1 MSPPRLLLVPA
12 PLDFG
17 LDASAALDEVLPR
30 RTLLEA
36 AALQHWVVENAKTA
50 RALLKRVDAITPL
63 TRPLQQLVI
72 TELPRP
78 PKGQSRASVDLAPL
92 LAPLRAGHDL
102 GLLSEAGLPA
112 VADPGAALVAAAHR
126 AGFAV
131 QSLPGSSSIVQA
143 LAASGLNGQSFAFH
157 GYAPTDAAARLQ
169 RLREWENQ
177 SRKLQQTQVLIE
189 TPYRNA
195 ALLQALLQALQPTT
209 YLAVSRALTTPQE
222 WTRSATVVQ
231 WRQQPSELPT
241 DQPAMFSWLAAASG

>member
-1 MSPPRLLLVPA
+1 MTAPRLLLIPA

-17 LDASAALDEVLPR
+17 LDASASLDELLPL
-30 RTLLEA
+30 RTVRTA
-36 AALQHWVVENAKTA
+36 ATLHHWVVENAKTA
-50 RALLKRVDAITPL
+50 RAFLKRVEAIAPL
-63 TRPLQQLVI
+63 ALPLQQLHI
-72 TELPRP
+72 QELPRP
-78 PKGQSRASVDLAPL
+78 PKGASRGPVDLGPL

-112 VADPGAALVAAAHR
+112 VADPGAQLVAAAHQ
-126 AGFAV
+126 AGFSV

-169 RLREWENQ
+169 RLREWEVQ

-195 ALLQALLQALQPTT
+195 ALLQALLQALQPSTR
-209 YLAVSRALTTPQE
+209 LAVSRALTTPQE
-222 WTRSATVVQ
+222 WTRSATVAQ
-231 WRQQPSELPT
+231 WRQHASDLPG
-241 DQPAMFSWLAAASG
+241 DQPAMFSWLAAAG

>member
-1 MSPPRLLLVPA
+1 MTPPRLLLIPA

-17 LDASAALDEVLPR
+17 LDASAPLEDVLPM
-30 RTLLEA
+30 RTLRTA
-36 AALQHWVVENAKTA
+36 AGLAHWVVENAKTA
-50 RALLKRVDAITPL
+50 RALLKRVEAVTPL
-63 TRPLQQLVI
+63 ALPLQQLQI

-78 PKGQSRASVDLAPL
+78 PKGQARATVDFAAL

-112 VADPGAALVAAAHR
+112 VADPGAGLVAAAHR

-143 LAASGLNGQSFAFH
+143 VAASGLNGQCFAFH
-157 GYAPTDAAARLQ
+157 GYAPTDTAARLQ
-169 RLREWENQ
+169 RLREWEAQ

-189 TPYRNA
+189 TPYRNP
-195 ALLQALLQALQPTT
+195 ALLQALLQALQPNTQ
-209 YLAVSRALTTPQE
+209 LAVSRALTTPQE
-222 WTRSATVVQ
+222 WTRSATVAQ

-241 DQPAMFSWLAAASG
+241 DQPAMFSWLASA